1 MGNARILQSLIEVM
15 KVKKLAAIDIGS
27 NAIRILIANV
37 VQEVGEHPVY
47 MKSEMIRV
55 PIRLGQDSFT
65 VGEISKKNMK
75 RVVKAMKAF
84 RLIMKVNG
92 VKHYMACAT
101 SALRESNNADELVAL
116 VKKKAKIKIEV
127 IDGRKE
133 AEIISNTTIL
143 NDLGQNLNYLYVDVG
158 GGSTEF
164 SVLQGGKRIVSKSFK
179 TGTVRM
185 INNMVNEK
193 VWLEI
198 EKWIQT
204 HTAGIEK
211 IALLGSGGNI
221 NKVFK
226 LSNTKEGKPLTY
238 IKINAFYEDLKKL
251 TYEQRILK
259 YNLNLDRADVILPAL
274 EIYLK
279 ALKWSG
285 ASKVFVPKIGLAD
298 GMIKM
303 MYKKFNA

>member
-1 MGNARILQSLIEVM
+1 M

-27 NAIRILIANV
+27 NAIRMLIANV
-37 VQEVGEHPVY
+37 VQESGSYPVY
-47 MKSEMIRV
+47 MKSEMVRV

-84 RLIMKVNG
+84 KLLMKVNG
-92 VKHYMACAT
+92 VKHYKACAT
-101 SALRESNNADELVAL
+101 SALRESNNSDELVAL
-116 VKKKAKIKIEV
+116 VKKKAKVKIEV

-133 AEIISNTTIL
+133 AEIISYTSVL
-143 NDLGQNLNYLYVDVG
+143 NNFGNHKNYLFVDVG

-164 SVLQGGKRIVSKSFK
+164 SVLQDGKRIASKSFK

-185 INNMVNEK
+185 INNMVSGQ
-193 VWLEI
+193 VWIEI
-198 EKWIQT
+198 ERWIEN

-221 NKVFK
+221 NKIFK

-238 IKINAFYEDLKKL
+238 INLNNFYQDLKIL
-251 TYEQRILK
+251 TYEERILK

-279 ALKWSG
+279 ALKCSG
-285 ASKVFVPKIGLAD
+285 ATKIFVPKIGLSD

>member
-1 MGNARILQSLIEVM
+1 M

-27 NAIRILIANV
+27 NAIRILITNV

-47 MKSEMIRV
+47 MKSELIRV

-65 VGEISKKNMK
+65 VGEISDKNMK
-75 RVVKAMKAF
+75 RVVKAMKSF
-84 RLIMKVNG
+84 KLIMKVYG

-143 NDLGQNLNYLYVDVG
+143 NNFGQSQNYLYVDVG
-158 GGSTEF
+158 GGSSEF
-164 SVLQGGKRIVSKSFK
+164 SVLQNGKRIVSKSFK

-185 INNMVNEK
+185 LNNMVSDK
-193 VWLEI
+193 VWIEI

-204 HTAGIEK
+204 HTAGIEN

-238 IKINAFYEDLKKL
+238 IKINTFYQDLKKL
-251 TYEQRILK
+251 SYEQRVLK

-285 ASKVFVPKIGLAD
+285 ATKVFVPKIGLAD

-303 MYKKFNA
+303 MYKKYNT

>member
-1 MGNARILQSLIEVM
+1 M

-37 VQEVGEHPVY
+37 VQEVGDHPVY

-101 SALRESNNADELVAL
+101 SALRESNNTYELITR
-116 VKKKAKIKIEV
+116 VKKKSKIKIEV

-143 NDLGQNLNYLYVDVG
+143 DSFGQNRNYLYVDVG

-164 SVLQGGKRIVSKSFK
+164 SVLQDGKRIISKSFK

-193 VWLEI
+193 VWFEI

-221 NKVFK
+221 NKIFK
-226 LSNTKEGKPLTY
+226 LSNTKEGKPLTF
-238 IKINAFYEDLKKL
+238 IKINTFYQDLKML

-285 ASKVFVPKIGLAD
+285 ATKVFVPKIGLAD

-303 MYKKFNA
+303 MYKKFNT

>member
-1 MGNARILQSLIEVM
+1 M

-37 VQEVGEHPVY
+37 VQEVGDHPVY

-84 RLIMKVNG
+84 KLIMKVNG

-101 SALRESNNADELVAL
+101 SALRESNNADELVAR
-116 VKKKAKIKIEV
+116 VKKKSKIKIEV

-143 NDLGQNLNYLYVDVG
+143 DSFGQNRNYLYVDVG

-164 SVLQGGKRIVSKSFK
+164 SVLQDGKRIVSKSFK

-193 VWLEI
+193 VWFEI

-221 NKVFK
+221 NKIFK

-238 IKINAFYEDLKKL
+238 IKINTFYQDLKML

-285 ASKVFVPKIGLAD
+285 ATKVFVPKIGLAD
-298 GMIKM
+298 GMIKI

>member
-1 MGNARILQSLIEVM
+1 M

-27 NAIRILIANV
+27 NAIRILISNV
-37 VQEVGEHPVY
+37 VQVEGEHPVF

-55 PIRLGQDSFT
+55 PIRLGEDSFT
-65 VGEISKKNMK
+65 VGEISPKNIK

-84 RLIMKVNG
+84 KLIMKING
-92 VKHYMACAT
+92 VKNYMACAT
-101 SALRESNNADELVAL
+101 SALRESNNADELIAK
-116 VKKKAKIKIEV
+116 VKKKAGIKIEL
-127 IDGRKE
+127 IDGKKE
-133 AEIISNTTIL
+133 AEIISHTTIL
-143 NDLGQNLNYLYVDVG
+143 ADQGHNSNYLYVDVG

-164 SVLQGGKRIVSKSFK
+164 SVLKSGKRIVSKSFK
-179 TGTVRM
+179 AGTVRM
-185 INNMVNEK
+185 INNMVNDK

-198 EKWIQT
+198 EKWIKMNT
-204 HTAGIEK
+204 KGIEK
-211 IALLGSGGNI
+211 IQLLGSGGNI

-226 LSNTKEGKPLTY
+226 LSNIKDGNPLTY
-238 IKINAFYEDLKKL
+238 FNLNFFYQDLKKL
-251 TYEQRILK
+251 SYEERILR

-285 ASKVFVPKIGLAD
+285 ATKVFVPKIGLSD

-303 MYKKFNA
+303 MYKKHNA

>member
-1 MGNARILQSLIEVM
+1 M

-37 VQEVGEHPVY
+37 VQEVGDHPVY

-84 RLIMKVNG
+84 KLIMKVNG

-101 SALRESNNADELVAL
+101 SALRESNNADELVAR
-116 VKKKAKIKIEV
+116 VKKKSKIKIEV

-143 NDLGQNLNYLYVDVG
+143 DSFGQNRNYLYVDVG
-158 GGSTEF
+158 GGSTEV
-164 SVLQGGKRIVSKSFK
+164 SVLQDGRRIVSKSFK
-179 TGTVRM
+179 IGTVRM

-193 VWLEI
+193 VWFEI

-221 NKVFK
+221 NKIFK

-238 IKINAFYEDLKKL
+238 IKINTFYQDLKML

-285 ASKVFVPKIGLAD
+285 ATKVFVPKIGLAD

>member
-1 MGNARILQSLIEVM
+1 M

-37 VQEVGEHPVY
+37 VQEEGERPVY

-92 VKHYMACAT
+92 VKHYMACGT
-101 SALRESNNADELVAL
+101 SALRESNNAYELITR
-116 VKKKAKIKIEV
+116 VKKKSKIKIEV
-127 IDGRKE
+127 IDGRTE

-143 NDLGQNLNYLYVDVG
+143 DSFGQNRNYLYVDVG

-164 SVLQGGKRIVSKSFK
+164 SVLQDGKRIISKSFK

-193 VWLEI
+193 VWFEI

-221 NKVFK
+221 NKIFK
-226 LSNTKEGKPLTY
+226 LSNTKEGKPLTF
-238 IKINAFYEDLKKL
+238 IKINTFYQDLKML

>member
-1 MGNARILQSLIEVM
+1 M

-37 VQEVGEHPVY
+37 VQEEGERPVY

-101 SALRESNNADELVAL
+101 SALRESNNAYELITR
-116 VKKKAKIKIEV
+116 VKKKSKIKIEV
-127 IDGRKE
+127 IDGRTE

-143 NDLGQNLNYLYVDVG
+143 DSFGQNRNYLYVDVG

-164 SVLQGGKRIVSKSFK
+164 SVLQDGKRIISKSFK

-193 VWLEI
+193 VWFEI

-221 NKVFK
+221 NKIFK
-226 LSNTKEGKPLTY
+226 LSNTKEGKPLTF
-238 IKINAFYEDLKKL
+238 IKINTFYQDLKML

-285 ASKVFVPKIGLAD
+285 ATKVFVPKIGLAD

-303 MYKKFNA
+303 MYKKFNT

>member
-1 MGNARILQSLIEVM
+1 M

-37 VQEVGEHPVY
+37 VQEVGDHPVY

-84 RLIMKVNG
+84 KLIMKVNG

-101 SALRESNNADELVAL
+101 SALRESNNADELVAR
-116 VKKKAKIKIEV
+116 VKKKSKIKIEV

-143 NDLGQNLNYLYVDVG
+143 DSFGQNRNYLYVDVG

-164 SVLQGGKRIVSKSFK
+164 SVLQDGKRIVSKSFK

-193 VWLEI
+193 VWFEI

-221 NKVFK
+221 NKIFK
-226 LSNTKEGKPLTY
+226 LSNTNDGKPLTY
-238 IKINAFYEDLKKL
+238 IKINTFYQDLKML

-285 ASKVFVPKIGLAD
+285 ATKVFVPKIGLAD

>member
-1 MGNARILQSLIEVM
+1 M

-27 NAIRILIANV
+27 NAIRILISNV
-37 VQEVGEHPVY
+37 VQVEGEHPVF

-55 PIRLGQDSFT
+55 PIRLGEDSFT
-65 VGEISKKNMK
+65 VGEISPKNIK

-84 RLIMKVNG
+84 KLIMKING
-92 VKHYMACAT
+92 VKNYMACAT
-101 SALRESNNADELVAL
+101 SALRESNNADELIAK
-116 VKKKAKIKIEV
+116 VKKKAGIKIEL
-127 IDGRKE
+127 IDGKKE
-133 AEIISNTTIL
+133 AEIISYTTIL
-143 NDLGQNLNYLYVDVG
+143 ADQGHNLNYLYVDVG

-164 SVLQGGKRIVSKSFK
+164 SVLKKGKRIVSKSFK
-179 TGTVRM
+179 AGTVRM
-185 INNMVNEK
+185 INNMVNDK

-198 EKWIQT
+198 EKWIKMNT
-204 HTAGIEK
+204 KGIEK
-211 IALLGSGGNI
+211 IQLLGSGGNI

-226 LSNTKEGKPLTY
+226 LSNIKDGNPLTY
-238 IKINAFYEDLKKL
+238 FNLKSFYQDLKKL
-251 TYEQRILK
+251 SYEERILR

-285 ASKVFVPKIGLAD
+285 ATKVFVPKIGLSD

-303 MYKKFNA
+303 MYKKHNA

>member
-1 MGNARILQSLIEVM
+1 M

-27 NAIRILIANV
+27 NAIRILISNV
-37 VQEVGEHPVY
+37 VQVEGEHAVF

-55 PIRLGQDSFT
+55 PIRLGEDSFT
-65 VGEISKKNMK
+65 VGEISPKNIK

-84 RLIMKVNG
+84 KLIMKING
-92 VKHYMACAT
+92 VKNYMACAT
-101 SALRESNNADELVAL
+101 SALRESNNADELIAK
-116 VKKKAKIKIEV
+116 VKKKAGIKIEL
-127 IDGRKE
+127 IDGKKE
-133 AEIISNTTIL
+133 AEIISYTTIL
-143 NDLGQNLNYLYVDVG
+143 ANQGHNSNYLYVDVG

-164 SVLQGGKRIVSKSFK
+164 SILKKGKRIVSKSFK
-179 TGTVRM
+179 AGTVRM
-185 INNMVNEK
+185 INNMVNDK

-198 EKWIQT
+198 EKWIKMNT
-204 HTAGIEK
+204 KGIEK
-211 IALLGSGGNI
+211 IQLLGSGGNI

-226 LSNTKEGKPLTY
+226 LSNIKDGNPLTY
-238 IKINAFYEDLKKL
+238 FNLKSFYQDLKKL
-251 TYEQRILK
+251 SYEERILR

-285 ASKVFVPKIGLAD
+285 ATKVFVPKIGLSD

-303 MYKKFNA
+303 MYKKHNA

>member
-1 MGNARILQSLIEVM
+1 M

-84 RLIMKVNG
+84 KLIMKVNG

-101 SALRESNNADELVAL
+101 SALRESNNADELVAR
-116 VKKKAKIKIEV
+116 VKKKSKIKIEV

-143 NDLGQNLNYLYVDVG
+143 DSYGQNRNYLYVDVG

-164 SVLQGGKRIVSKSFK
+164 SVLQDGKRIVSKSFK

-193 VWLEI
+193 VWFEI

-221 NKVFK
+221 NKIFK
-226 LSNTKEGKPLTY
+226 LSNTKEGKPLTC
-238 IKINAFYEDLKKL
+238 IKINTFYQDLKML

-285 ASKVFVPKIGLAD
+285 ATKVFVPKIGLAD
-298 GMIKM
+298 GMIKI

>member
-1 MGNARILQSLIEVM
+1 M

-101 SALRESNNADELVAL
+101 SALRESNNADELVAR

-143 NDLGQNLNYLYVDVG
+143 NDFGQNLNYLYVDVG

-164 SVLQGGKRIVSKSFK
+164 SLLQDGKRIVSKSFK

-193 VWLEI
+193 VWFEI

-204 HTAGIEK
+204 HTNGIKK

-221 NKVFK
+221 NKIFK
-226 LSNTKEGKPLTY
+226 LSNIKEGKPLTY
-238 IKINAFYEDLKKL
+238 IKINAIYQDLKKL

>member
-1 MGNARILQSLIEVM
+1 M

-37 VQEVGEHPVY
+37 VQEVGDHPVY
-47 MKSEMIRV
+47 MKSEMIRM

-84 RLIMKVNG
+84 KLIMKVNG

-101 SALRESNNADELVAL
+101 SALRESNNADELVAR
-116 VKKKAKIKIEV
+116 VKKKSKIKIEV

-143 NDLGQNLNYLYVDVG
+143 DSFGQNRNYLYVDVG

-164 SVLQGGKRIVSKSFK
+164 SVLQDGKRIVSKSFK

-193 VWLEI
+193 VWFEI

-221 NKVFK
+221 NKIFK

-238 IKINAFYEDLKKL
+238 IKINTFYQDLKML

-285 ASKVFVPKIGLAD
+285 STKVFVPKIGLAD

>member
-1 MGNARILQSLIEVM
+1 MN
-15 KVKKLAAIDIGS
+15 VKKLAAIDIGS

-143 NDLGQNLNYLYVDVG
+143 NDFGQNLNYLYVDVG
-158 GGSTEF
+158 GGSAEF
-164 SVLQGGKRIVSKSFK
+164 SVLQEGKRIVSKSFK

-238 IKINAFYEDLKKL
+238 IKINTFYQDLKKL

>member
-1 MGNARILQSLIEVM
+1 M

-84 RLIMKVNG
+84 KLIMKVNG

-101 SALRESNNADELVAL
+101 SALRESNNADELVAR
-116 VKKKAKIKIEV
+116 VKKKSKIKIEV

-143 NDLGQNLNYLYVDVG
+143 DSFGQNRNYLYVDVG

-164 SVLQGGKRIVSKSFK
+164 SVLQDGKRIVSKSFK

-193 VWLEI
+193 VWFEI

-221 NKVFK
+221 NKIFK

-238 IKINAFYEDLKKL
+238 IKINTFYQDLKML

-285 ASKVFVPKIGLAD
+285 ATKVFVPKIGLAD

>member
-1 MGNARILQSLIEVM
+1 M

-37 VQEVGEHPVY
+37 VQEVGDHPVY

-84 RLIMKVNG
+84 KLIMKVNG

-101 SALRESNNADELVAL
+101 SALRESNNADELVAR
-116 VKKKAKIKIEV
+116 VKKKSKIKIEV

-143 NDLGQNLNYLYVDVG
+143 DSYGQNRNYLYVDVG

-164 SVLQGGKRIVSKSFK
+164 SVLQDVKRIVSKSFK

-193 VWLEI
+193 VWFEI
-198 EKWIQT
+198 KKWIQT

-221 NKVFK
+221 NKIFK
-226 LSNTKEGKPLTY
+226 LSNTKEGKPLTF
-238 IKINAFYEDLKKL
+238 IKINAFYQDLKML

-285 ASKVFVPKIGLAD
+285 ATKVFVPKIGLAD

>member
-1 MGNARILQSLIEVM
+1 M

-27 NAIRILIANV
+27 NAIRILISNV
-37 VQEVGEHPVY
+37 VQVEGEHPVF

-55 PIRLGQDSFT
+55 PIRLGEDSFT
-65 VGEISKKNMK
+65 VGEISPKNIK

-84 RLIMKVNG
+84 KLIMKING
-92 VKHYMACAT
+92 VKNYMACAT
-101 SALRESNNADELVAL
+101 SALRESNNADELIAK
-116 VKKKAKIKIEV
+116 VKKKAGIKIEL
-127 IDGRKE
+127 IDGKKE
-133 AEIISNTTIL
+133 AEIISYTTIL
-143 NDLGQNLNYLYVDVG
+143 ADQGHNSNYLYVDVG

-164 SVLQGGKRIVSKSFK
+164 SVLKKGKRIVSKSFK
-179 TGTVRM
+179 AGTVRM
-185 INNMVNEK
+185 INNMVNDK

-198 EKWIQT
+198 EKWIKMNT
-204 HTAGIEK
+204 KGIEK
-211 IALLGSGGNI
+211 IQLLGSGGNI

-226 LSNTKEGKPLTY
+226 LSNIKDGNPLTY
-238 IKINAFYEDLKKL
+238 FNLKSFYQDLKKL
-251 TYEQRILK
+251 SYEERILR

-285 ASKVFVPKIGLAD
+285 ATKVFVPKIGLSD

-303 MYKKFNA
+303 MYKKHNA

>member
-1 MGNARILQSLIEVM
+1 
-15 KVKKLAAIDIGS
+15 
-27 NAIRILIANV
+27 
-37 VQEVGEHPVY
+37 

-101 SALRESNNADELVAL
+101 SALRESNNTYELITR
-116 VKKKAKIKIEV
+116 VKKKSKIKIEV

-143 NDLGQNLNYLYVDVG
+143 DSFGQNRNYLYVDVG

-164 SVLQGGKRIVSKSFK
+164 SVLQDGKRIISKSFK

-238 IKINAFYEDLKKL
+238 IKINTFYQDLKKL

>member
-1 MGNARILQSLIEVM
+1 M

-37 VQEVGEHPVY
+37 VQEVGDHPVY

-84 RLIMKVNG
+84 KLIMKVNG

-101 SALRESNNADELVAL
+101 SALRESNNADELVAR
-116 VKKKAKIKIEV
+116 VKKKSKIKIEV

-143 NDLGQNLNYLYVDVG
+143 DSFGQNRNYLYVDVG
-158 GGSTEF
+158 GGSTEV
-164 SVLQGGKRIVSKSFK
+164 SVLQDGRRIVSKSFK

-193 VWLEI
+193 VWFEI

-221 NKVFK
+221 NKIFK

-238 IKINAFYEDLKKL
+238 IKINTFYQDLKML

-285 ASKVFVPKIGLAD
+285 ATKVFVPKIGLAD
-298 GMIKM
+298 GMIKL

>member
-1 MGNARILQSLIEVM
+1 M

-84 RLIMKVNG
+84 KLIMKVNG

-101 SALRESNNADELVAL
+101 SALRESNNADELVAR
-116 VKKKAKIKIEV
+116 VKKKSKIKIEV

-143 NDLGQNLNYLYVDVG
+143 DSYGQNRNYLYVDVG

-164 SVLQGGKRIVSKSFK
+164 SVLQDGKRIVSKSFK

-193 VWLEI
+193 VWFEI
-198 EKWIQT
+198 KKWIQT

-221 NKVFK
+221 NKIFK

-238 IKINAFYEDLKKL
+238 IKINTFYQDLKML

-285 ASKVFVPKIGLAD
+285 ATKVFVPKIGLAD

>member
-1 MGNARILQSLIEVM
+1 M

-37 VQEVGEHPVY
+37 VQEVGEYPVY

-84 RLIMKVNG
+84 KLIMKVNG

-101 SALRESNNADELVAL
+101 SALRESNNADELVAR
-116 VKKKAKIKIEV
+116 VKKKSKIKIEV

-143 NDLGQNLNYLYVDVG
+143 DSFGQNRNYLYVDVG

-164 SVLQGGKRIVSKSFK
+164 SVLQDGKRIVSKSFK

-193 VWLEI
+193 VWFEI

-221 NKVFK
+221 NKIFK

-238 IKINAFYEDLKKL
+238 IKINTFYQDLKML

-285 ASKVFVPKIGLAD
+285 ATKVFVPKIGLAD

>member
-1 MGNARILQSLIEVM
+1 M

-37 VQEVGEHPVY
+37 VQEEGGRPVY

-101 SALRESNNADELVAL
+101 SALRESNNAYELITR
-116 VKKKAKIKIEV
+116 VKKKSKIKIEV

-143 NDLGQNLNYLYVDVG
+143 DSFGQNRNYLYVDVG

-164 SVLQGGKRIVSKSFK
+164 SVLQDGKRIISKSFK

-193 VWLEI
+193 VWFEI

-221 NKVFK
+221 NKIFK
-226 LSNTKEGKPLTY
+226 LSNTKEGKPLTF
-238 IKINAFYEDLKKL
+238 IKINTFYQDLKML

-285 ASKVFVPKIGLAD
+285 ATKVFVPKIGLAD

>member
-1 MGNARILQSLIEVM
+1 M

-37 VQEVGEHPVY
+37 VQEVGDHPVY

-84 RLIMKVNG
+84 KLIMKVNG

-101 SALRESNNADELVAL
+101 SALRESNNADELIAR
-116 VKKKAKIKIEV
+116 VKKKSKIKIEV

-143 NDLGQNLNYLYVDVG
+143 DSFGQNRNYLYVDVG

-164 SVLQGGKRIVSKSFK
+164 SVLQDGKRIVSKSFK

-193 VWLEI
+193 VWFEI

-221 NKVFK
+221 NKIFK

-238 IKINAFYEDLKKL
+238 IKINTFYQDLKML

-285 ASKVFVPKIGLAD
+285 ATKVFVPKIGLAD

>member
-1 MGNARILQSLIEVM
+1 M

-27 NAIRILIANV
+27 NAIRILISNV
-37 VQEVGEHPVY
+37 VQVEGEHPVF

-55 PIRLGQDSFT
+55 PIRLGEDSFT
-65 VGEISKKNMK
+65 VGEISPKNIK

-84 RLIMKVNG
+84 KLIMKING
-92 VKHYMACAT
+92 VKNYMACAT
-101 SALRESNNADELVAL
+101 SALRESNNADELIAK
-116 VKKKAKIKIEV
+116 VKKKAGIKIEL
-127 IDGRKE
+127 IDGKKE
-133 AEIISNTTIL
+133 AEIISHTTIL
-143 NDLGQNLNYLYVDVG
+143 ANQGHNSNYLYVDVG

-164 SVLQGGKRIVSKSFK
+164 SVLKSGKRIVSKSFK
-179 TGTVRM
+179 AGTVRM
-185 INNMVNEK
+185 INNMVNDK

-198 EKWIQT
+198 EKWIKMNT
-204 HTAGIEK
+204 KGIEK
-211 IALLGSGGNI
+211 IQLLGSGGNI

-226 LSNTKEGKPLTY
+226 LLNIKDGNPITY
-238 IKINAFYEDLKKL
+238 FNLKSFYQDLKKL
-251 TYEQRILK
+251 SYEERILR

-285 ASKVFVPKIGLAD
+285 ATKVFVPKIGLSD

-303 MYKKFNA
+303 MYKKHNA

>member
-1 MGNARILQSLIEVM
+1 M

-101 SALRESNNADELVAL
+101 SALRESNNADELVAW

-143 NDLGQNLNYLYVDVG
+143 NDFGQNLNYLYVDVG

-164 SVLQGGKRIVSKSFK
+164 SLLQDGKRIVSKSFK

-204 HTAGIEK
+204 HTTGIKK

-221 NKVFK
+221 NKIFK
-226 LSNTKEGKPLTY
+226 LSNIKEGKPLTY
-238 IKINAFYEDLKKL
+238 IKINAIYQDLKKL

-285 ASKVFVPKIGLAD
+285 ATKVFVPKIGLAD